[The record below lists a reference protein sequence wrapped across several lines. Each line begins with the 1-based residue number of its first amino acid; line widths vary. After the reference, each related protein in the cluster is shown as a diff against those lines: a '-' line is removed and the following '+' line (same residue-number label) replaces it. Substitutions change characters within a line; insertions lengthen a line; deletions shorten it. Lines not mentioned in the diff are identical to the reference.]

1 MMENMVQYCKNRL
14 EVTEEESDSDVER
27 TEGVD
32 DDRVVNP
39 GVIVDHEVGEELD
52 QPKI

>member
-32 DDRVVNP
+32 YGTVNP
-39 GVIVDHEVGEELD
+39 DVTVDHRSRGRII
-52 QPKI
+52 PRSY